1 MLQWGNDGTEAKN
14 FLKTNVLF
22 TRLFLKM
29 KRKMPSHSILFALP
43 ISPTTPPPSPCKP
56 GSDGDQ
62 RDRKTSFRFFS
73 SDVVADPRLL
83 ERKRLLRCA
92 VFVVFSSL
100 WGIGL
105 RMERGERDS
114 NGSDVVVV
122 VANRARRPSVNQPSS
137 NGHEAKTKGKNL
149 CPQKVPS

>member
-1 MLQWGNDGTEAKN
+1 MRQRRNGSQEFSKN
-14 FLKTNVLF
+14 E
-22 TRLFLKM
+22 RLVHSAIFKNEKENAEPLDPF
-29 KRKMPSHSILFALP
+29 RPSHFSYDAHPPHLVNRAATETKGIEKHRFDSSRPTLSPIRDYWKESVFYAALFSL
-43 ISPTTPPPSPCKP
+43 
-56 GSDGDQ
+56 
-62 RDRKTSFRFFS
+62 FFFS
-73 SDVVADPRLL
+73 
-83 ERKRLLRCA
+83 
-92 VFVVFSSL
+92 FL